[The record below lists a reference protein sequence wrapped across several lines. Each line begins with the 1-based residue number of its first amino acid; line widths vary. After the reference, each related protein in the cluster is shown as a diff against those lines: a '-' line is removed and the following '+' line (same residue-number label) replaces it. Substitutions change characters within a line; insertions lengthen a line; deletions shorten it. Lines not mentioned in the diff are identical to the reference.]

1 MAENGERRKTFSE
14 EIAGIH
20 LVERIK
26 ELIAEGNA
34 RAIRVR
40 TEDGKIFLEIPLTAG
55 AIGGGVMALAAPWLA
70 ILGALAALVTRVK
83 VEIVHEPPNETP
95 GDSDKAAAA

>member
-1 MAENGERRKTFSE
+1 MAGDDERRRTFTE
-14 EIAGIH
+14 EIAGSH

-55 AIGGGVMALAAPWLA
+55 AITGGVVALAAPWLV

-83 VEIVHEPPNETP
+83 VEIVHEPPAETP
-95 GDSDKAAAA
+95 ADTDKDAAA